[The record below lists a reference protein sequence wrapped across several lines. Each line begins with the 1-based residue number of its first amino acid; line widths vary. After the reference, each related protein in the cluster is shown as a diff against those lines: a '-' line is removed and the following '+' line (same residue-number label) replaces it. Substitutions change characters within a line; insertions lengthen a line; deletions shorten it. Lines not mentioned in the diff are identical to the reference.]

1 MVGKGEGL
9 FMDVIL
15 VNGYQVFIVNYMNM
29 NINKK

>member
-15 VNGYQVFIVNYMNM
+15 VKGYQVFIFNYM

>member
-9 FMDVIL
+9 SMDVIL